1 MAVFLSLLIA
11 QNGSNDGKGLH
22 GGAPCV
28 ADQPPICPIT
38 GSEDQGEIGG
48 RSQGTLEIQGLVR
61 TMRGTEEISWEGLAA
76 ESAGFQDDHRSDRRE
91 EPAGGPG
98 GIRGLKRP

>member
-22 GGAPCV
+22 GGVPCV
-28 ADQPPICPIT
+28 AGQPPICPIT
-38 GSEDQGEIGG
+38 GPEDQGAIGG

-61 TMRGTEEISWEGLAA
+61 EAI
-76 ESAGFQDDHRSDRRE
+76 
-91 EPAGGPG
+91 
-98 GIRGLKRP
+98 I